1 MKDYDIVNGGIAA
14 TPPNWNVAT
23 YVSDNDVPFFYVSGA
38 TPRPTP
44 VEVWCAVVGWSYIS
58 IRV

>member
-1 MKDYDIVNGGIAA
+1 MVNGGIAA

-44 VEVWCAVVGWSYIS
+44 VEVWCVVVSWSYKS
-58 IRV
+58 IHV